1 MVMRNVIGRS
11 GEEKVVDLL
20 KELQRKASE
29 SNTTPAGNKVLSSDE
44 DFYWQRPD
52 GSEHSM
58 REIDTELEGAR
69 GRIDEAEQSLADSQV
84 RLDEAEQQIQATQ
97 SGLDTLENETLPAA
111 VEALEQA
118 DQAAQEQFD
127 ELDIRLG
134 DFATDEAL
142 APIREALSD
151 AQAAVATAQDV
162 AETAN
167 QAANAA
173 SQAAL
178 EAAGI
183 AESKG
188 RVIIQETEPVGEDRK
203 ASNIWIKPIPDNPD
217 TEIEE
222 KAITYVYL
230 EGSNEWVPTSSD
242 ELAQA
247 AQNALDAREAAQQA
261 HQRAE
266 TAISNAATAQSAAE
280 AAQQTANTATTDA
293 REAHNAA
300 VAAQEDATTA
310 LERATSPT
318 ANMVHNG
325 SGHFGNENFPSPW
338 IRYPEDAPAGASAS
352 FGTTSPGGV
361 WLEKHMSV
369 DPSRKYRMTATV
381 RQANPDYSGSDRY
394 YMALMPYDADGLL
407 IQVLDYVRFT
417 GSETTLAA
425 PLKFGDTTVTVAST
439 DGWLPD
445 YSTKQ
450 IAFYNWVDG
459 SGKHWGKEYT
469 KTRRGFTAIE
479 GNVIT
484 LVVPWN
490 GSELPIGTDVGQ
502 AGTGG
507 SYMYPLVPTNIPHEW
522 TPYESAL
529 IGGIHTDLS
538 TVATRA
544 FPSATASVRVGFL
557 LNYTNQTESRHRV
570 ANIGFFD
577 VTEAVAAQERAD
589 EAMAEASAAKDLAE
603 EAVREVGDTVRDT
616 EIEYAVN
623 TSETVAP
630 TSGWSTS
637 TPTRTPGSFVWMRT
651 IVTYA
656 DGDTSITSP
665 ALLTGNAGA
674 KGDKGAA
681 GDAGPKGD
689 KGDPGARGADG
700 APGKDGVGIES
711 TAITYA
717 QSTSGTTTPSS
728 GWTTSVPTLVKGR
741 YLWTRTIW
749 TYTDTSTETGYSVAY
764 VPQDGA
770 SGSDGLP
777 GAPGVGIKSTTITYA
792 PSSSGTTAP
801 SSGWAAQPPAASA
814 GQYVW
819 TRTVWTYTDNSTE
832 TGYSV
837 GKIGNTG
844 SKGDTGAKGDKGD
857 KGDPGSTGPQGVSVS
872 SVTPFFR
879 TVARTAGAPAQPSG
893 MTPSG
898 WVTTEPAWSSSTK
911 LYRAERIV
919 YSNGTVSWTVPTL
932 VAAYEGIVQVQTSVN
947 GKNSITRSTS
957 NASGS
962 GVVAGDAW
970 YKVDSNGDTM
980 AMWIWDGSKWVAS
993 KVRNEMIDTIDVN
1006 KLKVHDDLEVVGD
1019 AVIEKLWADG
1029 IAAKSAVFN
1038 SLTVAASN
1046 IYPDPKFETKG
1057 QWPPNS
1063 LVTGAGYSGGNALV
1077 RTGRNVGAYELV
1089 TATPT
1094 PVPSGVQDAKYRATF
1109 WYKSSVAAGMVG
1121 RINYGRIVDGAR
1133 LTAQVGKYV
1142 NAAQADTW
1150 YQEEIIL
1157 NSGAPEVSGFYFG
1170 FYNSTTDGFTGTV
1183 TYSDLTVT
1191 PLVGAV
1197 MIEDGAITTPK
1208 LTVTGEMS
1216 AAIVDA
1222 MEVET
1227 KKLVVTEEAIL
1238 NHATLIGTTVVDDIN
1253 VQGKLIGTD
1262 GVFTGTVDFE
1272 NINVTGGAIV
1282 EKLSGNTL
1290 SGVTV
1295 TAGSIDG
1302 SRTMTLRDNV
1312 LFGQPGIEFNSA
1324 IAGATAPPAILGYGE
1339 EGEDTSATMKGAVTV
1354 RSAFGLAAGNSQL
1367 TVAPASVRM
1376 SRWSTGSN
1384 PWTSRVSASATSSSL
1399 YFGRDSGANERYGV
1413 YASDGSAYMGHWSD
1427 ADNYVFLVDDRGPRF
1442 NRWTTGSPTTTA
1454 PLTPDI
1460 VPFDTNAWWDTSN
1473 SPTHGIIVT
1482 HSLAGRHCRARLRLR
1497 RVGETFNV
1505 TTSFQEFGGQPIPP
1519 NLRTSMTDYIDVR
1532 FPATSNNDSG
1542 VLFIN
1547 YATSQMQIR
1556 TRGGT
1561 IPMPNGAI
1569 MYADLEWFIP
1579 N

>member
-1 MVMRNVIGRS
+1 MVQYRDLNAPPSRMLADVVADMR
-11 GEEKVVDLL
+11 
-20 KELQRKASE
+20 ASE
-29 SNTTPAGNKVLSSDE
+29 RQSKTGDAGVKDLGEAGDVV
-44 DFYWQRPD
+44 WPRPD
-52 GSEHSM
+52 GTPVSV
-58 REIDTELEGAR
+58 RDVDL
-69 GRIDEAEQSLADSQV
+69 DLADARQRIEDAEVSLGETQV
-84 RLDEAEQQIQATQ
+84 RLDDAEQAVASAAEDLTRV
-97 SGLDTLENETLPAA
+97 ETVVIPAA

-127 ELDIRLG
+127 ELDARLG

-151 AQAAVATAQDV
+151 AQAAVEAAQGV
-162 AETAN
+162 AESAN

-188 RVIIQETEPVGEDRK
+188 RVIIQETEPTGEDRK

-230 EGSNEWVPTSSD
+230 EASNEWVPTSSD

-300 VAAQEDATTA
+300 VEAQEDATVA

-318 ANMVHNG
+318 SNMIHNG
-325 SGHFGNENFPSPW
+325 NGHFGNENFTW
-338 IRYPEDAPAGASAS
+338 TGWRRYPEDAPSGAGAS
-352 FGTTSPGGV
+352 FGITSPGV
-361 WLEKHMSV
+361 AWLDKHLAV

-394 YMALMPYDADGLL
+394 YMALMPFDSDGLS
-407 IQVLDYVRFT
+407 INVLDYVRFT

-445 YSTKQ
+445 YLTKQ

-469 KTRRGFTAIE
+469 KTRRAFTAIE

-484 LVVPWN
+484 LAAPWN
-490 GSELPIGTDVGQ
+490 GSELPVGTDVGQ
-502 AGTGG
+502 AATGG
-507 SYMYPLVPTNIPHEW
+507 NYMYPLVIADIPHEW

-589 EAMAEASAAKDLAE
+589 EAMAEASAAKGLAE

-616 EIEYAVN
+616 EIEYAVGA
-623 TSETVAP
+623 SETVAP

-656 DGDTSITSP
+656 DGDTSTTSP

-674 KGDKGAA
+674 KGDKGAT

-728 GWTTSVPTLVKGR
+728 GWTTSVPTLIKGR

-777 GAPGVGIKSTTITYA
+777 GAPGVGIKSTAITYA
-792 PSSSGTTAP
+792 ASSSGTTAP
-801 SSGWAAQPPAASA
+801 SSGWSSQPPAVSA

-837 GKIGNTG
+837 GKIGDTG

-857 KGDPGSTGPQGVSVS
+857 KGDAGSTGPQGVSVS

-898 WVTTEPAWSSSTK
+898 WSTTEPTWSSNTK

-1006 KLKVHDDLEVVGD
+1006 KLKVHGEATMDS
-1019 AVIEKLWADG
+1019 AVINKLFAETFAAHKITGSELSITSVKSDGSLAD
-1029 IAAKSAVFN
+1029 N
-1038 SLTVAASN
+1038 S
-1046 IYPDPKFETKG
+1046 
-1057 QWPPNS
+1057 
-1063 LVTGAGYSGGNALV
+1063 
-1077 RTGRNVGAYELV
+1077 V
-1089 TATPT
+1089 TA
-1094 PVPSGVQDAKYRATF
+1094 
-1109 WYKSSVAAGMVG
+1109 
-1121 RINYGRIVDGAR
+1121 
-1133 LTAQVGKYV
+1133 
-1142 NAAQADTW
+1142 
-1150 YQEEIIL
+1150 
-1157 NSGAPEVSGFYFG
+1157 
-1170 FYNSTTDGFTGTV
+1170 V
-1183 TYSDLTVT
+1183 T
-1191 PLVGAV
+1191 
-1197 MIEDGAITTPK
+1197 IKDGAITTPK

-1227 KKLVVTEEAIL
+1227 KKLVVTEDTVL
-1238 NHATLIGTTVVDDIN
+1238 NHVTALGTTIVDDIN

-1272 NINVTGGAIV
+1272 NINVTDEVLASRISGEHIYGTVIEGGLFKTSDGVPGEVSFSDVGYIDSGSQNTYPGLRVIPLDTSTMSSPPGIGPNSKGMIIDGGRDTSGGRCYAFLDPSEASLSRRSGSARSVLAVAPDLSYLRVVDGSGVQRSRIEASKTESYLFSGAGGANRYLSVDKDGVWVKTNKSGSWEWYNLEETANDTGWINFNAHSGISTGNSPALRLKGGIV
-1282 EKLSGNTL
+1282 WAHGYVTRPAGWPSGWTR
-1290 SGVTV
+1290 V
-1295 TAGSIDG
+1295 AGPFA
-1302 SRTMTLRDNV
+1302 TWLRPTRDI
-1312 LFGQPGIEFNSA
+1312 LRY
-1324 IAGATAPPAILGYGE
+1324 GATTATQRQLVRM
-1339 EGEDTSATMKGAVTV
+1339 TSAGYLEV
-1354 RSAFGLAAGNSQL
+1354 
-1367 TVAPASVRM
+1367 
-1376 SRWSTGSN
+1376 W
-1384 PWTSRVSASATSSSL
+1384 
-1399 YFGRDSGANERYGV
+1399 
-1413 YASDGSAYMGHWSD
+1413 WSD
-1427 ADNYVFLVDDRGPRF
+1427 AAPGGYQVDLSVLSYP
-1442 NRWTTGSPTTTA
+1442 
-1454 PLTPDI
+1454 
-1460 VPFDTNAWWDTSN
+1460 N
-1473 SPTHGIIVT
+1473 S
-1482 HSLAGRHCRARLRLR
+1482 
-1497 RVGETFNV
+1497 
-1505 TTSFQEFGGQPIPP
+1505 
-1519 NLRTSMTDYIDVR
+1519 
-1532 FPATSNNDSG
+1532 
-1542 VLFIN
+1542 
-1547 YATSQMQIR
+1547 
-1556 TRGGT
+1556 
-1561 IPMPNGAI
+1561 
-1569 MYADLEWFIP
+1569 
-1579 N
+1579 